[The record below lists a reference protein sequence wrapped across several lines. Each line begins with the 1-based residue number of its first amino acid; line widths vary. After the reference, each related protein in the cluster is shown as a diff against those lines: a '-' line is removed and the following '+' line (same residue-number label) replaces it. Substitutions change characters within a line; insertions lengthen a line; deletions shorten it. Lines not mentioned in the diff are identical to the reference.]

1 MSVATSPAK
10 VQQPAALAHRKRAN
24 ARKWG
29 EGLLRGIVILAALI
43 FCLFPVYWAAVTSLK
58 NPVDV
63 GAIPPKWLFTPVL
76 DHYKTMLVDW
86 NMLVFLK
93 SSLILA
99 SSSTVMAV
107 MVGTLAAYALSRF
120 RMRGKQAIA
129 MDILSIRMVPPIVT
143 AVPIFLL
150 ARRWGLYNSYALVI
164 PLYVLFNLP
173 LIIWVMKSFLDE
185 IPKELDEAAMVDGA
199 GTMQTFLRVILPVAT
214 PGLACVTILTFIFT
228 WNEFLIANVL
238 LAGDNRTL
246 PVVSAFGLLAR
257 AILWGPAA
265 ATTVTIIIP
274 VIILTLFV
282 QRWIVRGLS
291 FGAVKG

>member
-1 MSVATSPAK
+1 LV
-10 VQQPAALAHRKRAN
+10 HRRKAN
-24 ARKWG
+24 RRKLG
-29 EGLLRGIVILAALI
+29 EDVLRGIVIAAALL

-58 NPVDV
+58 NPVDI
-63 GAIPPKWLFTPVL
+63 GAIPPKWFFSPVL
-76 DHYKTMLVDW
+76 DHYRTMLVDW

-93 SSLILA
+93 SSLIL
-99 SSSTVMAV
+99 STSSTVLAV
-107 MVGTLAAYALSRF
+107 AVGTLAAYSLSRF
-120 RMRGKQAIA
+120 RLRGKGTIA

-199 GTMQTFLRVILPVAT
+199 STLQTFLRVVLPIAT